1 MSDQICRVCQRYV
14 KLTYYCDDC
23 GANCCSDCL
32 HEKKVE
38 FYSCQDCNS
47 KNLEISGSEKKKT
60 CKECG
65 NENIVKVKQLIKSCP
80 KCGSHKIINVYEK
93 KEELE
98 KNFLELIKNSRFFI
112 NPLRAVLEN
121 LFSLQQEIKSARS
134 PPVRCYHFP
143 KMESDLL
150 GLFKLFIYVQSTLHD
165 KITGHFQQLV
175 LYKEYFFDIY
185 TQPNTSITVIEGIFE
200 GLIRS
205 YNAINDFVLNNVKTF
220 NESIESYGQNLRF
233 IRKISEYFSTYRKFL
248 KLAEKEKPVYAIHAK
263 LSNGLDTEQK
273 YKKDSGIL
281 FITNLDLSFVHK
293 YGLRKKKLITTFKA
307 PVRDLIK
314 IRERGKVFKKLY
326 LEFEYGKYEFTLPP
340 KAIPRVVEYILL
352 ARTFDESTI
361 YDEKSAKKLQN
372 IDIEVNSLEKF
383 IEESIN
389 SFFSLKC
396 QYNKGYESA
405 SEYIQGISQTRNFNP
420 HQNQNLEY
428 QNRNQGIAH
437 PNPNTGQYWSNK
449 PPTQNINPYPEPRY
463 YSYIPPNQTQQLGFV
478 NNYRELNNQYQGPLL
493 DESKFFIQNLY
504 NPNRYQNYNPRN
516 VNQNDTFLHQNDD
529 SILSRIMGNNPNSY
543 QSYPNSVNSHILSE
557 GNNSMFQEYTKNHLT
572 ELFNRNQPIEQQ
584 SYRQKREL
592 FKLDREKNEKL
603 LELEKERYSL
613 KATLKKLETKFDQG
627 SISESDY
634 FRTFRNLNKEIY
646 LIDNKIQ
653 DLQQKLEEL
662 KSLKQSS
669 RSFDNKG
676 FYS

>member
-14 KLTYYCDDC
+14 KLTYYCEEC

-38 FYSCQDCNS
+38 FYACQDCNS
-47 KNLEISGSEKKKT
+47 KNLEISDSEKKKI

-65 NENIVKVKQLIKSCP
+65 NENIVKVKQLLKSCP

-98 KNFLELIKNSRFFI
+98 KNFLDLIKNSRFFI
-112 NPLRAVLEN
+112 NPLREVLEN
-121 LFSLQQEIKSARS
+121 LFSLQQEIKNARA

-143 KMESDLL
+143 KMEADLL

-165 KITGHFQQLV
+165 KITAHFQQLV

-200 GLIRS
+200 SLIRG
-205 YNAINDFVLNNVKTF
+205 YTAINDFVLNNVKTF
-220 NESIESYGQNLRF
+220 NDSLESYGQNLRF
-233 IRKISEYFSTYRKFL
+233 IRKISEYFSTHKKL
-248 KLAEKEKPVYAIHAK
+248 IKLAEKEKPVYAIHAK
-263 LSNGLDTEQK
+263 LANGLDTEQK

-281 FITNLDLSFVHK
+281 FITNLDLSFVHEF
-293 YGLRKKKLITTFKA
+293 GVRKKKLAITFKA
-307 PVRDLIK
+307 PVKDLIK

-361 YDEKSAKKLQN
+361 YDEKSARKLQH
-372 IDIEVNSLEKF
+372 IDIEVNTLEKF

-405 SEYIQGISQTRNFNP
+405 SDYIQGVPQNRNFNP
-420 HQNQNLEY
+420 HQNQNFDY
-428 QNRNQGIAH
+428 QNQNQGGSYQN
-437 PNPNTGQYWSNK
+437 PNPGQFWPNK
-449 PPTQNINPYPEPRY
+449 NSSQNPNFYSGPKYYPYMSPP
-463 YSYIPPNQTQQLGFV
+463 QTQPPGFT
-478 NNYRELNNQYQGPLL
+478 NNYREPINQYQGPPL

-516 VNQNDTFLHQNDD
+516 MNQNDPLLNRNADPV
-529 SILSRIMGNNPNSY
+529 LSRIMGNNPNYY
-543 QSYPNSVNSHILSE
+543 QSSPNAGDSHIFPES
-557 GNNSMFQEYTKNHLT
+557 NNPMYQEYNKNHLS
-572 ELFNRNQPIEQQ
+572 ELFNRNHPMEQQ
-584 SYRQKREL
+584 SYGQKREL

-653 DLQQKLEEL
+653 VLQQKLEEL
-662 KSLKQSS
+662 ESLKRSS